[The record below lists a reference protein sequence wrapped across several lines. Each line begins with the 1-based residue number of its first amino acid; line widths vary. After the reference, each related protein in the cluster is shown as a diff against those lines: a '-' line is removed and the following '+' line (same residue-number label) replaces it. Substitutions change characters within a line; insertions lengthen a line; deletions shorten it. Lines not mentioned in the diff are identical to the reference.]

1 MTFEQVI
8 SRIRRAL
15 MLDETVFVEVRD
27 DVVFTL
33 FALASAAVAVL
44 IGGIGSF
51 LWGKVVLDST
61 PDGFLLDTIVL
72 GSFFLIILWAIGVL
86 VTYLILAQLYR
97 EEVTTDGLA
106 RVLALCH
113 VPFALSLLVF
123 LPEIGFGFGV
133 LAIAAM
139 FFYSNIGL
147 RAAYPN
153 IAPMRIMVSVFAGFA
168 VWTMFLPILT
178 GHDNAFAPGTFIFE
192 WTGDVA
198 ESVSSDLSNYSDFQ
212 QSFEETLNR

>member
-27 DVVFTL
+27 DIAFTL
-33 FALASAAVAVL
+33 FALASAAIAVL

-72 GSFFLIILWAIGVL
+72 GSIFLLFLWLIGL
-86 VTYLILAQLYR
+86 IVTYLVLSQLYG
-97 EEVTTDGLA
+97 EKVTSDGFA
-106 RVLALCH
+106 RVGLLCH

-133 LAIAAM
+133 LTIAAM
-139 FFYSNIGL
+139 FFYINFGL
-147 RAAYPN
+147 RAAYPD
-153 IAPMRIMVSVFAGFA
+153 IDPLRLMVSVLAGFA

-178 GHDNAFAPGTFIFE
+178 SPGNAFAPGTFIFE

-198 ESVSSDLSNYSDFQ
+198 ESISSDLSNYSDFQ
-212 QSFEETLNR
+212 QSFEETFNR

>member
-8 SRIRRAL
+8 ARIRRVL

-27 DVVFTL
+27 DAAFTL
-33 FALASAAVAVL
+33 FAAGAAALAVF
-44 IGGIGSF
+44 IGAIGSL
-51 LWGKVVLDST
+51 LWGQVVLEST

-86 VTYLILAQLYR
+86 ITYLILAQLYR
-97 EEVTTDGLA
+97 EEVTPDGAA

-113 VPFALSLLVF
+113 IPFALSLLVF

-139 FFYSNIGL
+139 FFYSNSGL
-147 RAAYPN
+147 RAAYPT
-153 IAPMRIMVSVFAGFA
+153 IAPMRIMASVFAGFA

-178 GHDNAFAPGTFIFE
+178 GDGNAFAPGTFIFE
-192 WTGDVA
+192 WTADVA
-198 ESVSSDLSNYSDFQ
+198 ESLSSSLSNYSDFQ
-212 QSFEETLNR
+212 QSFEETFNR